1 MDEQYL
7 KNVIEAGLLAAGR
20 PLGLDE
26 LAALFGEG
34 ERPGSAAIGACLAAL
49 EQDYASRALELKQ
62 TASGV
67 RIQVRREFAAEI
79 SRLWPERPQ
88 RYSRA
93 LLETLALIAYRQP
106 LTRAEIEA
114 VRGVAVNPNIIRT
127 LHERGWVRVVGHREL
142 PGRPELLGTT
152 REFLD
157 YFGLRNVGELPPLAQ
172 LRGLD
177 EIDPQLA
184 LPVDPEATGAV
195 ADDSMASAATDLLM
209 DELGDADEDVGTDP
223 ELKAGMSGLVASGP
237 NPDD

>member
-1 MDEQYL
+1 
-7 KNVIEAGLLAAGR
+7 
-20 PLGLDE
+20 
-26 LAALFGEG
+26 
-34 ERPGSAAIGACLAAL
+34 
-49 EQDYASRALELKQ
+49 LELKE

-67 RIQVRREFAAEI
+67 RIQVRREFATEV

-114 VRGVAVNPNIIRT
+114 VRGVTVNPNIIRT
-127 LHERGWVRVVGHREL
+127 LQERNWVRVVGHREL

-157 YFGLRNVGELPPLAQ
+157 YFGLRSVDELPPLAQ

-177 EIDPQLA
+177 EIDPQLI
-184 LPVDPEATGAV
+184 LPVDPDAEPSAGAHDPG
-195 ADDSMASAATDLLM
+195 AEDEGPISAAAAMLIDNAGDP
-209 DELGDADEDVGTDP
+209 DEEAGNAP
-223 ELKAGMSGLVASGP
+223 ELAAGMSGLVAAGRSR
-237 NPDD
+237 DD